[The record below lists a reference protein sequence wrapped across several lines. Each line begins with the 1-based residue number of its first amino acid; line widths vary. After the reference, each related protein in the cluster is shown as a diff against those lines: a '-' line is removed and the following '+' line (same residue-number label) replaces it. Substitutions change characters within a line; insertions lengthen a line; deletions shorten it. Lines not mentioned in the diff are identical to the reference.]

1 MLSPRFT
8 DVGPVF
14 RIFRSRTGGGPTVVV
29 TVEVSSPGVLS
40 VGTLAVLVTV
50 PVWVVLTLMKIGP
63 KVCPTVRVPT
73 LQVMEVTGLPFVT
86 QGPVTLTNV
95 TFAGIVSVNVAF
107 GYDTLPVLVI
117 LSP

>member
-14 RIFRSRTGGGPTVVV
+14 RIFRSRTGGVPTVVV

-73 LQVMEVTGLPFVT
+73 LQVMEVTGFPFVT
-86 QGPVTLTNV
+86 QAPVKMSTLSLHD
-95 TFAGIVSVNVAF
+95 ALPIYVAF

>member
-8 DVGPVF
+8 DVGPVL
-14 RIFRSRTGGGPTVVV
+14 RIFRSRTGGVPTVVV
-29 TVEVSSPGVLS
+29 TVDVSSPGVLS

-50 PVWVVLTLMKIGP
+50 PVWVVLTRMKIGP
-63 KVCPTVRVPT
+63 KVWPTARVPT
-73 LQVMEVTGLPFVT
+73 LQVMDVTGLPVVT
-86 QGPVTLTNV
+86 HGPVTLTKV
-95 TFAGIVSVNVAF
+95 TFAGMASVKVAL